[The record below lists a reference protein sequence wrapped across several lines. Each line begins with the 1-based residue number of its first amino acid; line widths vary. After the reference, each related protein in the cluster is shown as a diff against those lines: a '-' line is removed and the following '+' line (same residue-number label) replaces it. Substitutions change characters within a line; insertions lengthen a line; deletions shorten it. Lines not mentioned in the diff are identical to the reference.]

1 MSSRKRHA
9 DEDDRSSKRRKATSD
24 QAEIGARLESLIT
37 RVGEKSTS
45 SLESNLEGL
54 AGVLEA
60 DLSNYKHKILEI
72 LCICAVELPE
82 KVTVYTTLVGL
93 LNTKNYGAGEELVE
107 MLTKQMRDFM
117 KANEWEKSQ
126 RIVRFVSDL
135 INCHVVEV
143 SSLLVLY
150 ESFLDAANEEG
161 IPQVRSDFFV
171 YSIMSSL
178 PWSAEEL
185 SESKSQDL
193 EKVLDRIDKYVR
205 GRKKDHVASLR
216 VWHSDKPLEQ
226 KDYIDSLWSQ
236 IQDMKSTGWTERV
249 ILRPYRA
256 FHSLLSNALQ
266 HSLPLFTPPPHTDDC
281 VYPIPRVIFRLFDPS
296 DIPEGPALPGAN
308 TINRYLVED
317 CLARVL
323 QVYLDRK
330 DCAAQLVGFH
340 AKSRFP
346 YHYMIVE
353 VVFSSLFCLPDPLN
367 IEVFHASLLLE
378 LCKLQPGFLPQ
389 VLAQATEMLYERLDH
404 MNLTCMERFVRWFS
418 HHLSNFQ
425 FRWSWDEWIDCTEKE
440 PEDAKAVFIHETL
453 QKCLRLSYH
462 NRLVDTLPE
471 KYEALIPKE
480 PTPVFRYIDEESNQI
495 PALPISRK
503 LIEAFKTKATI
514 DQVEEILSQIPG
526 PKKDDQSGE
535 IEEAANPLK
544 IDVFVQSLL
553 FLGQKSF
560 SHTFS
565 ALAKFHP
572 LLKKLGNTE
581 ESQIFMLRTIRDL
594 WQNHQQMICVV
605 IDKLIRTQIVSCP
618 AVINWIFSE
627 HMRVHFTSGF
637 VWEILHGVLKKM
649 NSEVLKLQK
658 ELDEVKHKKSNEED
672 GETSG
677 EEYDISNTASESQIE
692 KLEES
697 YEAALSEQK
706 NLFLIIL
713 QRFIILLT
721 EHIVSCESKGT
732 SFQTPWYNLSIQ
744 RLEQIFI
751 QHYKQVTKYTGTL
764 ENLLFTSDTDPNL
777 LQVFHRFCSLR
788 A

>member
-1 MSSRKRHA
+1 MSSRKRYA
-9 DEDDRSSKRRKATSD
+9 EEEAERSSKRRKATSD
-24 QAEIGARLESLIT
+24 QAEIEARLESLIT

-72 LCICAVELPE
+72 LCICAIELPE

-93 LNTKNYGAGEELVE
+93 LNTKNYSAGEELVD
-107 MLTKQMRDFM
+107 MLIKQMRDYM
-117 KANEWEKSQ
+117 KHNEWEKSQ
-126 RIVRFVSDL
+126 RIVRFLSDL
-135 INCHVVEV
+135 INCHVVEL

-150 ESFLDAANEEG
+150 QSFLDASNEEG
-161 IPQVRSDFFV
+161 VPQVRADFFV
-171 YSIMSSL
+171 YAVLSSL
-178 PWSAEEL
+178 PWSGEEL
-185 SESKSQDL
+185 SESKGPDL
-193 EKVLDRIDKYVR
+193 DKLLDRIDKY
-205 GRKKDHVASLR
+205 
-216 VWHSDKPLEQ
+216 
-226 KDYIDSLWSQ
+226 I
-236 IQDMKSTGWTERV
+236 
-249 ILRPYRA
+249 
-256 FHSLLSNALQ
+256 SLLSNALQ
-266 HSLPLFTPPPHTDDC
+266 HALPPFTPPPHTDEC
-281 VYPIPRVIFRLFDPS
+281 VYPIPRVVFRLFDAT
-296 DIPEGPALPGAN
+296 DIPEGPALPGSN

-317 CLARVL
+317 CLSRIL

-340 AKSRFP
+340 AKNRFP
-346 YHYMIVE
+346 YHYMIIE
-353 VVFSSLFCLPDPLN
+353 VVFSSLFNLPDPANL
-367 IEVFHASLLLE
+367 EVFHASLLLE

-389 VLAQATEMLYERLDH
+389 VLAQATEMLYERVEH
-404 MNLTCMERFVRWFS
+404 MNLTCMERFIRWFS

-440 PEDAKAVFIHETL
+440 PEDAKPVFIHEVL

-462 NRLVDTLPE
+462 QRLVETLPDKFE
-471 KYEALIPKE
+471 PLIPKE
-480 PTPVFRYIDEESNQI
+480 PTPVFRYIDEETNQI

-503 LIEAFKTKATI
+503 LIEAFKAKATME
-514 DQVEEILSQIPG
+514 QVEEILNQIPG
-526 PKKDDQSGE
+526 PKKEDNSGE
-535 IEEAANPLK
+535 VEEAANPLK

-594 WQNHQQMICVV
+594 WQNHQQMICVI
-605 IDKLIRTQIVSCP
+605 IDKLIRTTIVSCP

-627 HMRVHFTSGF
+627 HMRVHFTEGF
-637 VWEILHGVLKKM
+637 VWEILHGVLRKM
-649 NSEVLKLQK
+649 NMEVTQLQK
-658 ELDEVKHKKSNEED
+658 ELEDVKHKKSDEED

-677 EEYDISNTASESQIE
+677 EEYAVSNTASESQVE
-692 KLEES
+692 KLQES
-697 YEAALSEQK
+697 YEAAQSEQK

-744 RLEQIFI
+744 RLEQIFTL
-751 QHYKQVTKYTGTL
+751 HHKQVSKYTGTL
-764 ENLLFTSDTDPNL
+764 ENLLFSSDTDQNL
-777 LQVFHRFCSLR
+777 LQVYHRFCSLR